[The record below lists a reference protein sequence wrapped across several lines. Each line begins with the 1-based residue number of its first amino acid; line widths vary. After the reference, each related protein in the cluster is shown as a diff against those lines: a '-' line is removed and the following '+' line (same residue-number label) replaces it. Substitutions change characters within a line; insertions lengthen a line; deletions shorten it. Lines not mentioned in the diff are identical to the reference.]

1 MSNATGGTFRAV
13 VSDTDFSVAVGI
25 IVALAVV
32 SFLPLIAVIIRLLAS
47 KAVQPMSKNMT
58 ASERL
63 AHSRRAAKRSTLAVR
78 GVSIALGWLL
88 ICWGWGPWILPRS
101 VYVAPFF
108 ATMPMWHLGFSL
120 ILLSLTPD
128 ARWGTF
134 VMSILLTALC
144 AAQFRRNSAQLLRHV
159 RRPTRAPAQVL
170 LLRV

>member
-32 SFLPLIAVIIRLLAS
+32 SFLPLIAVIIRLAVS
-47 KAVQPMSKNMT
+47 KAVQPMSKSMS

-108 ATMPMWHLGFSL
+108 ATPPAGASE
-120 ILLSLTPD
+120 
-128 ARWGTF
+128 GTAGGKTGSF
-134 VMSILLTALC
+134 HVVC
-144 AAQFRRNSAQLLRHV
+144 AAHV
-159 RRPTRAPAQVL
+159 VGRGV
-170 LLRV
+170 RVGHF

>member
-32 SFLPLIAVIIRLLAS
+32 SFFPLIAVIIRLLAS
-47 KAVQPMSKNMT
+47 KAVQPMQKNMS

-101 VYVAPFF
+101 VFVAPFF

-120 ILLSLTPD
+120 ILLSLAPD

-134 VMSILLTALC
+134 VMSCLLTALC
-144 AAQFRRNSAQLLRHV
+144 AAQFLRNSAQLRR

>member
-25 IVALAVV
+25 FVAIAVV
-32 SFLPLIAVIIRLLAS
+32 SFLPLIAVIIRLAVS
-47 KAVQPMSKNMT
+47 KAVQPMSKSMS

-101 VYVAPFF
+101 VYVVPFF
-108 ATMPMWHLGFSL
+108 ATMPMWHLGFAL

-134 VMSILLTALC
+134 VMSCLLTALC
-144 AAQFRRNSAQLLRHV
+144 AAQFRRTSAQLRRHV
-159 RRPTRAPAQVL
+159 RRPGRAPAQVL
-170 LLRV
+170 RLRV